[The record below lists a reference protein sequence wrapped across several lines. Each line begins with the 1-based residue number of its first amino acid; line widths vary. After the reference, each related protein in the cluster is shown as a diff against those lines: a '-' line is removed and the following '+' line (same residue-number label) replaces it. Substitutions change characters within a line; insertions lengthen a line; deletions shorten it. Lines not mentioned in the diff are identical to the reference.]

1 MLLGCV
7 SGISGKEL
15 LPIHARPIT
24 PKALI
29 SPSETFLNCGD
40 DYYCITPKD
49 LEELRVYMVPVQKD
63 PSQSVI
69 KKSVVARSGRGFH
82 SKSRY
87 KLSQLRNINERR
99 YLDYLKKQNKTRCDN
114 PDCTYCESPLIHAQS
129 ITEHQPTISDKEPRR
144 SRYRFYGYTED
155 VPTIEVV
162 PNRPRREVAFKNK
175 IEEMIWRSKNN

>member
-1 MLLGCV
+1 MSLITTKEMADLLRVKPETLQKQRQKGT
-7 SGISGKEL
+7 SKFTYAKINGKVLYQKPTE
-15 LPIHARPIT
+15 
-24 PKALI
+24 
-29 SPSETFLNCGD
+29 
-40 DYYCITPKD
+40 
-49 LEELRVYMVPVQKD
+49 EELRVYMVPVQKD

-114 PDCTYCESPLIHAQS
+114 PDCTYCESPLIREQS
-129 ITEHQPTISDKEPRR
+129 IIERQPRIRDQEPRR
-144 SRYRFYGYTED
+144 SRYRFAGYTETE
-155 VPTIEVV
+155 PTIEVV

-175 IEEMIWRSKNN
+175 VEEYLWRSKKN